1 MQECSFEKDWKET
14 HLYVVFS
21 GNMQVLTES
30 ACNRWFFTLSGAK
43 YFIPVDT
50 IYSECEL
57 NIKTTCEDSC
67 TKAFKRNVNVGLNV
81 GPCDGYTGR
90 DGHMG
95 WGSVSGITVEVEPP
109 KEN

>member
-1 MQECSFEKDWKET
+1 MLF
-14 HLYVVFS
+14 FS

-30 ACNRWFFTLSGAK
+30 AYNRWFFTLLGAECST
-43 YFIPVDT
+43 PVDT
-50 IYSECEL
+50 VYSECEL
-57 NIKTTCEDSC
+57 NIKTSFEGSC
-67 TKAFKRNVNVGLNV
+67 KKAFKRNVNVGLNV
-81 GPCDGYTGR
+81 GPRDGYTGG